1 MDSQC
6 ITILFPLSKNG
17 LKRKVRRRSYDRH
30 PVGEEKPE
38 EELMGRV
45 WNPAP
50 PSTLSS
56 ALLSNVVYASASVLY
71 NNEHGKCCQWRC

>member
-6 ITILFPLSKNG
+6 ITILFPLSENG

-38 EELMGRV
+38 EELMGEGFGT
-45 WNPAP
+45 PAP
-50 PSTLSS
+50 PRYRYPRLFF
-56 ALLSNVVYASASVLY
+56 
-71 NNEHGKCCQWRC
+71 QM